1 MKKRKQENP
10 IEEVS
15 DYMSSPVITIPET
28 NTIKDAAEFMHE
40 KQVGSLVVVNGKKPV
55 GIVTETDFARKVVAK
70 GLDPKT
76 AKVGDIMTTPLQTID
91 CHESVLDANKLMAKK
106 KIRHLV
112 VMDKEELV
120 GIVTVHNLVHY
131 FSNPR
136 IRTF

>member
-15 DYMSSPVITIPET
+15 DYMTAPVITIPET
-28 NTIKDAAEFMHE
+28 KTIKDAAEYMHDQ
-40 KQVGSLVVVNGKKPV
+40 QVGSLVVLQGKKPV

-70 GLDPKT
+70 GLNPNT
-76 AKVGDIMTTPLQTID
+76 AKVADIMTTPLQTID

-120 GIVTVHNLVHY
+120 GIVSVHNLVHY

>member
-15 DYMSSPVITIPET
+15 DYMTAPVITIPET
-28 NTIKDAAEFMHE
+28 KTIKDAAEYMHNQ
-40 KQVGSLVVVNGKKPV
+40 QVGSLVVLQGKKSV
-55 GIVTETDFARKVVAK
+55 GIVTETDFTRKVVAK
-70 GLDPKT
+70 GLDPNK
-76 AKVGDIMTTPLQTID
+76 AQVADIMTTPLQTID

-120 GIVTVHNLVHY
+120 GIVSVHNLVHY

>member
-15 DYMSSPVITIPET
+15 DYMSAPVVTIPET
-28 NTIKDAAEFMHE
+28 ATIKDAAEFMHDRN
-40 KQVGSLVVVNGKKPV
+40 VGSLVVIQGKKPV

-76 AKVGDIMTTPLQTID
+76 AQVADIMTTPLQTID
-91 CHESVLDANKLMAKK
+91 CHESVLDANKFMAKK

-120 GIVTVHNLVHY
+120 GIISVHNLVHY